1 MIVSWM
7 LYSLLVS
14 ALVAAAAWVL
24 EEVCRLVGRPV
35 RWVWLGALAATLAL
49 VALAPLRA
57 TTPASTALEGT
68 VVSDAAGVQAERGGT
83 GLLAALAE
91 AMAEARAI
99 LGEVLGS
106 AVALGG
112 RIPGEALAAGWIA
125 LSATLLAV
133 AGATILRAHGA
144 RRRWPLHELAGTP
157 VRVAPRLGPAVLGL
171 RAPEVVVPRWLLEA
185 PPEEQR
191 LVVLHEREHI
201 RARDPLL
208 LAAGCLAA
216 ALVPWN
222 PAAWWMLSRLRTA
235 VELDCDARVLRRGV
249 RPFAYGT
256 LLIDMAGRGPGLTL
270 GAPAMAG
277 SPSSLERRLRAM
289 NVRIPRFAPAR
300 AGLLGVLATGALVGA
315 CTADLPTSAEVERMD
330 VAAVEAKASHLRVF
344 GGEGTTYTVDGKAA
358 TAEEARAISPDR
370 IAQIEVKKQ
379 PDGTGTVAITTGTN
393 VNGTRFRIQG
403 VRTGAPTA
411 NGNVVFRMDGDST
424 TGVSR
429 RMSIRTTGDGER
441 YTVHGRDGGPVTI
454 RTGETFDG
462 LVVID
467 GQIVSQSAFRSIDPN
482 RIDKIEVLKGARA
495 AEMYPGNAAAAK
507 GVIRITTK
515 GAAGR

>member
-57 TTPASTALEGT
+57 TAPPSSALEAT
-68 VVSDAAGVQAERGGT
+68 VVSDAAGARAGRGST
-83 GLLAALAE
+83 GVLAALAE
-91 AMAEARAI
+91 AMTEARAI

-112 RIPGEALAAGWIA
+112 RIPGEALMAGWIV

-133 AGATILRAHGA
+133 AAATILRAHGA
-144 RRRWPLHELAGTP
+144 RRRWPLHVLAGTP

-300 AGLLGVLATGALVGA
+300 AGLLGVLAAGALVGA
-315 CTADLPTSAEVERMD
+315 CSADLPTSAEVERMD
-330 VAAVEAKASHLRVF
+330 VAAVEKQATHLRIF
-344 GGEGTTYTVDGKAA
+344 GEEGMTYVVDGKPVS
-358 TAEEARAISPDR
+358 AEEARALSADR

-379 PDGTGTVAITTGTN
+379 PDGTGTVSITTGES
-393 VNGTRFRIQG
+393 NGRTRFRVSG
-403 VRTGAPTA
+403 VRVNPDALP
-411 NGNVVFRMDGDST
+411 GDSGRT
-424 TGVSR
+424 RVMVMEMKDGSGDRVR
-429 RMSIRTTGDGER
+429 VMSPGAGFE
-441 YTVHGRDGGPVTI
+441 
-454 RTGETFDG
+454 G

-467 GQIVSQSAFRSIDPN
+467 GQIVSESAFRSLSPD
-482 RIDKIEVLKGARA
+482 RIEKIEVVKGARA
-495 AEMYPGNAAAAK
+495 AEMYPGNAAATK
-507 GVIRITTK
+507 GVISITTK
-515 GAAGR
+515 R